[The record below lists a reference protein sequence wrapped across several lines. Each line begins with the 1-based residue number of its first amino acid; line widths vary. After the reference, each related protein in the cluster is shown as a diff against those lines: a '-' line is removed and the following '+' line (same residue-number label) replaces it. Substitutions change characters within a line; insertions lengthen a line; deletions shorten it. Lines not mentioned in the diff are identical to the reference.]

1 MLWVFTCILQQF
13 CSGRKKESEIIVQH
27 DEYSNSFFSPRV
39 VIPFLCLPA
48 NSKGIFSI
56 MDWTGLLWEPGI
68 MREIPKLEMI
78 HFEFYENVKIKY
90 WCTNSHFLSHLF
102 SSICIYLSLSTY
114 YPIICKD
121 IFCQQKISLSWR
133 KIKHSGVIITLYFI

>member
-90 WCTNSHFLSHLF
+90 WCTNSLSF
-102 SSICIYLSLSTY
+102 PKSSIFIYLYLPLIEHILPYNLQRYLLSTEN
-114 YPIICKD
+114 
-121 IFCQQKISLSWR
+121 
-133 KIKHSGVIITLYFI
+133 